1 MPTCSIC
8 LNEVRSTRANPP
20 LRCGHVFHTAC
31 LESWK
36 QRGKNTCPLC
46 RKVFDASNF
55 KVTVSITN
63 NVTAAA
69 NAVALNEESVL
80 NVLDIFDFNFD
91 VEEILDLE
99 SLLTDLGVS
108 LTDLDPAV
116 LDAE

>member
-1 MPTCSIC
+1 M
-8 LNEVRSTRANPP
+8 
-20 LRCGHVFHTAC
+20 
-31 LESWK
+31 
-36 QRGKNTCPLC
+36 
-46 RKVFDASNF
+46 
-55 KVTVSITN
+55 
-63 NVTAAA
+63 
-69 NAVALNEESVL
+69 ALNEESVL